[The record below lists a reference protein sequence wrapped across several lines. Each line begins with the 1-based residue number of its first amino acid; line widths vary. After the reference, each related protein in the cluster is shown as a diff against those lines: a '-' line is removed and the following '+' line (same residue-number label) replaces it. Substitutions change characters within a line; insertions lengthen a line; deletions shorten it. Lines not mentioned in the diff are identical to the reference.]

1 MNFLLHYT
9 IARKISGLYKF
20 SSHRNAI
27 WELGYECDNR
37 KEIENVSFREL
48 DFSDKPPFKG
58 ICPLTFMAFIKPYL
72 EVPHGIVVTYI
83 SGVIAIIWVNP

>member
-48 DFSDKPPFKG
+48 DFSDKPAFKG
-58 ICPLTFMAFIKPYL
+58 ICLFGIKKTNQL
-72 EVPHGIVVTYI
+72 VRID
-83 SGVIAIIWVNP
+83 GVQ

>member
-48 DFSDKPPFKG
+48 DFPDKPPFKG
-58 ICPLTFMAFIKPYL
+58 ICLFGIKKTNQLVLT
-72 EVPHGIVVTYI
+72 G
-83 SGVIAIIWVNP
+83 GVQ

>member
-48 DFSDKPPFKG
+48 DFSDKPACKG
-58 ICPLTFMAFIKPYL
+58 ICLFGIKKTNQL
-72 EVPHGIVVTYI
+72 VLID
-83 SGVIAIIWVNP
+83 GVQ